1 MRQTRLSEGGYYLK
15 GLASSCSQISPLLCS
30 YPHQI
35 GVASAATL
43 QDPSRASSP
52 WQLCLLECAKLEVAL
67 PPGNWSQV
75 SELVR
80 WDFSPLHCLYQKASH
95 ADYKNSWG
103 SVGFK
108 EMHSWVL
115 DFHKCKNMWPERR
128 IYRVKKNSPVGATS
142 CRGRIYL
149 WTPLNTL
156 LKSYSKNRSV
166 LTHCLSQRD
175 ELYDQWSK
183 DLKGYICSAYVT
195 NRSFCW
201 KSRLYCLKT
210 EDFFKWLL
218 FKLGK

>member
-142 CRGRIYL
+142 CR
-149 WTPLNTL
+149 
-156 LKSYSKNRSV
+156 
-166 LTHCLSQRD
+166 
-175 ELYDQWSK
+175 
-183 DLKGYICSAYVT
+183 YICGHHWI
-195 NRSFCW
+195 FCW
-201 KSRLYCLKT
+201 KATVRT
-210 EDFFKWLL
+210 EVCQLTV
-218 FKLGK
+218 